1 MPGFPRFLAL
11 GAGQVIRVTSAAVL
25 SLHLSQLMQTR
36 LALLVG
42 LLIVVVAVRPAAAQ
56 RRTTGRTPVPGML
69 AIGASIGADIPSD
82 PALDNGLDIAG
93 TIEGYLT
100 SRVSLRG
107 QFGAGWWDIVGQRF
121 SGTVKPFYVDG
132 NVVYNWEG
140 GILHPFVTGGIGMYR
155 FRSTEDGLA
164 GSDTKVGFNV
174 GGGFEYFFAPRATFT
189 GEALYHKVDS
199 FATPRA
205 TFGDGSFW
213 RIALGIKGYF

>member
-1 MPGFPRFLAL
+1 VPGFPRFLAL

>member
-1 MPGFPRFLAL
+1 
-11 GAGQVIRVTSAAVL
+11 
-25 SLHLSQLMQTR
+25 MQTR

-42 LLIVVVAVRPAAAQ
+42 LLILVIAVAPASAQ
-56 RRTTGRTPVPGML
+56 RRTTRRTPVPGML
-69 AIGASIGADIPSD
+69 AVGASIGADIPSD

-100 SRVSLRG
+100 SRVSIRG
-107 QFGAGWWDIVGQRF
+107 QFGAGWWDILGQRF

-140 GILHPFVTGGIGMYR
+140 GVLHPYVTGGIGMYR
-155 FRSTEDGLA
+155 FRATEDGLE

-174 GGGFEYFFAPRATFT
+174 GGGFEYFFTPRATFT
-189 GEALYHKVDS
+189 GEVLYHKVDS

-213 RIALGIKGYF
+213 RIAMGIKGYF